1 MRWKEVRQ
9 IDEQSTRSTKTCCNE
24 CDYWGASPDVCPH
37 KNMVYQAFEPDTNV
51 QENYFCDD
59 CGKEFDIPEPD
70 WDLMRE
76 GK

>member
-1 MRWKEVRQ
+1 MSKVHEALRPE
-9 IDEQSTRSTKTCCNE
+9 EYCCDD

-37 KNMVYQAFEPDTNV
+37 KNMVFQAYEPDTNV

-70 WDLMRE
+70 EDTMRGE
-76 GK
+76 DR